1 MVGQTN
7 SAMTY
12 KLTFVPTL
20 RNTLA
25 IKSCVF
31 VKESASAEALAQE
44 EYSVP
49 NPLEWMLESIE
60 EL

>member
-1 MVGQTN
+1 M
-7 SAMTY
+7 MY
-12 KLTFVPTL
+12 KLTFAPTL

-25 IKSCVF
+25 IKSCVL
-31 VKESASAEALAQE
+31 VKSSGSIE
-44 EYSVP
+44 ELSRMHYEVP

>member
-1 MVGQTN
+1 M
-7 SAMTY
+7 MY

-25 IKSCVF
+25 VKTCVLIKSADSI
-31 VKESASAEALAQE
+31 EELSRTQYEA
-44 EYSVP
+44 P

>member
-1 MVGQTN
+1 M
-7 SAMTY
+7 MY
-12 KLTFVPTL
+12 KLTLIPTL
-20 RNTLA
+20 RNNLA

-31 VKESASAEALAQE
+31 VKESTSAEALAKE